1 MNNEKY
7 NFELFESKKEN
18 IKPIRFAKSPQD
30 IPMKD
35 RASKP
40 KKRSFIKRTA
50 AFLTA
55 GAIALGAYTLIH
67 NHNDKLPEES
77 EYIHNAV
84 IDMDTSN
91 EATLASLEEEFSSL
105 SENSSSSEIND
116 VAKKLYDFNM
126 KYLKSEIS
134 SIYNNH
140 ESLDASSIKIY
151 RELINSQA
159 DPSYSYYAEI
169 FNSYS
174 TTPHKIH
181 LGGKEL
187 ENIIDNIVNLQD
199 FDVYHDGY
207 KNFEKYAKSTFE
219 TLNKDFIISYNKKER
234 SMTSYEIEQDR
245 PSSNGTS
252 NVNKETE
259 PDR

>member
-7 NFELFESKKEN
+7 NFELFESKREN

-105 SENSSSSEIND
+105 SENSSSAEINA
-116 VAKKLYDFNM
+116 VAKKLYDFNQSYIESQI
-126 KYLKSEIS
+126 K
-134 SIYNNH
+134 SIYNSN
-140 ESLDASSIKIY
+140 ESIEASVIGVHRDLVNTQS
-151 RELINSQA
+151 E
-159 DPSYSYYAEI
+159 PSYSYYALVY
-169 FNSYS
+169 NSYS
-174 TTPHKIH
+174 TNPNRIFLKGDQLTS
-181 LGGKEL
+181 
-187 ENIIDNIVNLQD
+187 IIDNIEELRD

-207 KNFEKYAKSTFE
+207 KSFEKYAKSTFE
-219 TLNKDFIISYNKKER
+219 TLNKNFIISYDEEKN
-234 SMTSYEIEQDR
+234 SMTSYEIEQDK
-245 PSSNGTS
+245 SSLKDTS
-252 NVNKETE
+252 TVNKDNE

>member
-1 MNNEKY
+1 MNKETY

-18 IKPIRFAKSPQD
+18 IEPIRFAKSPQD

-40 KKRSFIKRTA
+40 QKRSFLKRTA

-67 NHNDKLPEES
+67 NHNDKLPEEN
-77 EYIHNAV
+77 EYIHNTV
-84 IDMDTSN
+84 VDMDTSN
-91 EATLASLEEEFSSL
+91 EAILASLEEEFSSL
-105 SENSSSSEIND
+105 SENSSSAEINA

-126 KYLKSEIS
+126 QYLKSEIK
-134 SIYNNH
+134 SIYNSH
-140 ESLDASSIKIY
+140 EAETLSVQVY
-151 RELINSQA
+151 RDLINTQSE
-159 DPSYSYYAEI
+159 PSYSYYAEI
-169 FNSYS
+169 SNLYS
-174 TTPHKIH
+174 TNPHKVF

-187 ENIIDNIVNLQD
+187 ETIMDNIVNLKD

-219 TLNKDFIISYNKKER
+219 TLNKDFIISYDEEKN
-234 SMTSYEIEQDR
+234 SMTSYEIEQDK
-245 PSSNGTS
+245 SSSKGTS
-252 NVNKETE
+252 TVNKNNE